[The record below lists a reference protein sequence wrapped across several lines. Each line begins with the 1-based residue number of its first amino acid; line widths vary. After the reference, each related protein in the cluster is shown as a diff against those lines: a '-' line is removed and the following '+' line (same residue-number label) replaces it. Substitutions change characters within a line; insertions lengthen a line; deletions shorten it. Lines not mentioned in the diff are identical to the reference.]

1 MTDNWKIIEENN
13 KIFKIIFNYPNL
25 VLINSLLKT
34 KILQGATSSDNYKMI
49 KFKADSVK
57 SLHQFQ
63 VETGKPA
70 LHINQV
76 ASLITN
82 LSSQLNYL
90 LKVESHTIIGYN
102 PENII
107 VINEKIFAFLG
118 GEFISRVN
126 NNMAL
131 ISYPFTPHD
140 FFLSPELLKIKT
152 LPSNVHYKTAYFS
165 LGCLALHLLLPD
177 NDFYLKQ
184 EQIDME
190 KLLNSSP
197 IKHTKLY
204 WLLSRCLVLDPENR
218 SILFI

>member
-1 MTDNWKIIEENN
+1 
-13 KIFKIIFNYPNL
+13 
-25 VLINSLLKT
+25 
-34 KILQGATSSDNYKMI
+34 
-49 KFKADSVK
+49 
-57 SLHQFQ
+57 
-63 VETGKPA
+63 
-70 LHINQV
+70 
-76 ASLITN
+76 
-82 LSSQLNYL
+82 
-90 LKVESHTIIGYN
+90 
-102 PENII
+102 
-107 VINEKIFAFLG
+107 VINDHIFAFLG

-152 LPSNVHYKTAYFS
+152 LPSNVHYKTAFFS

-177 NDFYLKQ
+177 NEFYLKQ
-184 EQIDME
+184 EQIDLE